1 MGPALAVVDAAPKLG
16 IVLAA
21 VMAAATLVDPH
32 ARRRTVW
39 MGMSLTLAAVILV
52 GHIDDTEQ
60 FRSLTD
66 QPPRFAGL
74 CVAGALTVVL
84 LAIVFARRP
93 AAFPLLVVGVLP
105 FRVPIE
111 AAGQTA
117 NLLVPL
123 YLVIAAGCVTY
134 AWRTWAG
141 LQADRTGAADLDTD
155 RSVNGG
161 MRLPPLEVAL
171 GAFLVLYALQATYSK
186 DFDTALEQAV
196 FFLIP
201 FALLYALLR
210 EVRWSRDIVLGC
222 VGVLAVLAA
231 AFCGIGFWEYERREL
246 FWNPKVIEANQF
258 ESYFRVNSVF
268 WDPNV
273 YGRFLVLVILAV
285 TALVLWSARARVA
298 LASAV
303 VLAVLWAGLV
313 LTFSQSSF
321 AALLAGLAVLAALRW
336 DVRRAAAAAAAALLL
351 GGAFAALFQDTLK
364 IDLGSSGGLNNVTSG
379 RADLIGGGV
388 EVFAKRP
395 LQGYGSG
402 SFGRAYR
409 LERKG
414 NQQQAVSASHTMPV
428 TVAAEQGLIGL
439 AAYIAVLATALWT
452 LFGDAAWRATRGR
465 APPDQDGAAPAEKVF
480 AKGGQYRVARAAL
493 AAMFVALLVH
503 TMVYAAFLE
512 DPFTWVILA
521 AGASLAPLAQ
531 LGPVVRPATARRA
544 QPVPATT

>member
-1 MGPALAVVDAAPKLG
+1 MGPAFAVVDAAPKLG

-21 VMAAATLVDPH
+21 VTAAATLVDPH

-39 MGMSLTLAAVILV
+39 MCMSLALAAVILV

-66 QPPRFAGL
+66 RPLRFAGL
-74 CVAGALTVVL
+74 CAAGALTVVL
-84 LAIVFARRP
+84 LAILFAYRP
-93 AAFPLLVVGVLP
+93 AAFPLLVAGVLP

-123 YLVIAAGCVTY
+123 YLVIAAGCVAY
-134 AWRTWAG
+134 AWRIWAVRRTGAVG
-141 LQADRTGAADLDTD
+141 LQADRPV
-155 RSVNGG
+155 SGG
-161 MRLPPLEVAL
+161 TRPRPLEYAL

-210 EVRWSRDIVLGC
+210 EVRWARAIVLGC
-222 VGVLAVLAA
+222 VGVLAVLAI
-231 AFCGIGFWEYERREL
+231 AFCGIGFWEYDRREL
-246 FWNPKVIEANQF
+246 FWNPKVIAANQF

-285 TALVLWSARARVA
+285 TALMLWSARARVA

-321 AALLAGLAVLAALRW
+321 AALLTGLAVLAALRW
-336 DVRRAAAAAAAALLL
+336 DVRRAAAAAGAALLL
-351 GGAFAALFQDTLK
+351 GGAFAVLFQDTLK
-364 IDLGSSGGLNNVTSG
+364 IDLGSSGGLNSVTSG

-388 EVFAKRP
+388 ELFAKRP
-395 LQGYGSG
+395 FQGYGSG

-439 AAYIAVLATALWT
+439 AAYVAVLATALWA

-465 APPDQDGAAPAEKVF
+465 APPGHDGPPPAEKVF
-480 AKGGQYRVARAAL
+480 ADGGPYRVARAAL
-493 AAMFVALLVH
+493 ATMFVALLVH

-521 AGASLAPLAQ
+521 AGVSLAPLAQ

>member
-21 VMAAATLVDPH
+21 VTAAATLVDPD

-39 MGMSLTLAAVILV
+39 MGMSLVLAAVILI

-66 QPPRFAGL
+66 RPLRFAGL
-74 CVAGALTVVL
+74 CVAGVLTVVL
-84 LAIVFARRP
+84 LAIVLTRRP
-93 AAFPLLVVGVLP
+93 VAFPLLVVGALP

-123 YLVIAAGCVTY
+123 YLVIAGGAGAY
-134 AWRTWAG
+134 LWRTWAAG
-141 LQADRTGAADLDTD
+141 RTDTPMA
-155 RSVNGG
+155 R
-161 MRLPPLEVAL
+161 PHPLEYAL
-171 GAFLVLYALQATYSK
+171 GAFLALYALQATYSK

-210 EVRWSRDIVLGC
+210 EVRWSRDLVLGC
-222 VGVLAVLAA
+222 VGVLAVLAI

-246 FWNPKVIEANQF
+246 FWNPKVIAANQF

-285 TALVLWSARARVA
+285 TALMLWSARARVA

-351 GGAFAALFQDTLK
+351 GGAFAVLFQDTLK

-388 EVFAKRP
+388 ELFAKRP

-428 TVAAEQGLIGL
+428 TIAAEQGLIGL
-439 AAYIAVLATALWT
+439 AAYVAVLAAALWS
-452 LFGDAAWRATRGR
+452 LFGDAAWRATRDR
-465 APPDQDGAAPAEKVF
+465 APPGHDGRQPAEGVP
-480 AKGGQYRVARAAL
+480 YRVARAAL

-521 AGASLAPLAQ
+521 AGASLAPFAQ

-544 QPVPATT
+544 QPVPVAT

>member
-1 MGPALAVVDAAPKLG
+1 MGPALAVGTAPPKLG

-21 VMAAATLVDPH
+21 AAAAATLVDRDS
-32 ARRRTVW
+32 RRRTIW
-39 MGMSLTLAAVILV
+39 MSLSLVLAGVILI
-52 GHIDDTEQ
+52 GHIENTDQ

-66 QPPRFAGL
+66 RPLRFAGL
-74 CVAGALTVVL
+74 CVAGALTVVV
-84 LAIVFARRP
+84 LALVLRRRP
-93 AAFPLLVVGVLP
+93 EAFPLLVVTVLP

-123 YLVIAAGCVTY
+123 YLLIAGA
-134 AWRTWAG
+134 ALAHISRTWAS
-141 LQADRTGAADLDTD
+141 QASPGATSTRYLDL
-155 RSVNGG
+155 
-161 MRLPPLEVAL
+161 AL

-210 EVRWSRDIVLGC
+210 EVPWTREVVLGC
-222 VGVLAVLAA
+222 VAILAVLAVV
-231 AFCGIGFWEYERREL
+231 FCAIGFWEYERREL
-246 FWNPKVIEANQF
+246 FWNPKVIAANQF

-273 YGRFLVLVILAV
+273 FGRFLVLVMLAV
-285 TALVLWSARARVA
+285 TALMLWTARGLRVA
-298 LASAV
+298 LGAAA

-336 DVRRAAAAAAAALLL
+336 DVRRAAAAAAAALVL
-351 GGAFAALFQDTLK
+351 GAVFVVLFQDALK
-364 IDLGSSGGLNNVTSG
+364 IDLSTSRGLNKVTSG
-379 RADLIGGGV
+379 RSDLIGGGV
-388 EVFAKRP
+388 ELFANRP

-409 LERKG
+409 IERKG

-439 AAYIAVLATALWT
+439 AAYAAVLAAALWS
-452 LFGDAAWRATRGR
+452 LFGDGAWRAARAR
-465 APPDQDGAAPAEKVF
+465 APPGVDGSAP
-480 AKGGQYRVARAAL
+480 GGGADRTARAAL

-521 AGASLAPLAQ
+521 AGVTLAPRAR
-531 LGPVVRPATARRA
+531 LGPVVRPAGARRVE
-544 QPVPATT
+544 PLPATA

>member
-21 VMAAATLVDPH
+21 VTAAATLVDPD

-39 MGMSLTLAAVILV
+39 MGMSLVLAAVILI

-66 QPPRFAGL
+66 PPLRFAGL

-84 LAIVFARRP
+84 LAIVLTRRP
-93 AAFPLLVVGVLP
+93 VAFPLLVVGTLP

-123 YLVIAAGCVTY
+123 YLVLASGCVAY
-134 AWRTWAG
+134 AWRIWAAETKAAD
-141 LQADRTGAADLDTD
+141 LQADRPV
-155 RSVNGG
+155 SGG
-161 MRLPPLEVAL
+161 MRLPVLELAL

-186 DFDTALEQAV
+186 DFDTALEQAA

-210 EVRWSRDIVLGC
+210 EVRWSREIVLGC
-222 VGVLAVLAA
+222 VAVMALLAIV
-231 AFCGIGFWEYERREL
+231 FCGIGFWEYERREL
-246 FWNPKVIEANQF
+246 FWNPKVIAANQF

-285 TALVLWSARARVA
+285 TALMLWSTRVRVA

-303 VLAVLWAGLV
+303 LLAALWAGLV

-351 GGAFAALFQDTLK
+351 GGGFAVLFQDTLK
-364 IDLGSSGGLNNVTSG
+364 IDLFSSGGLNNVTSG

-388 EVFAKRP
+388 ELFAKRP

-439 AAYIAVLATALWT
+439 AAYVAVLAVALWT

-465 APPDQDGAAPAEKVF
+465 APPGHDGPAPAEGVP
-480 AKGGQYRVARAAL
+480 YRAARAAL

-521 AGASLAPLAQ
+521 AGVSLAPLAQ
-531 LGPVVRPATARRA
+531 LGPVVRPATVRRA
-544 QPVPATT
+544 QPVPA

>member
-1 MGPALAVVDAAPKLG
+1 MGPALAVANAPPKVG

-21 VMAAATLVDPH
+21 VTAAATLVDRD

-39 MGMSLTLAAVILV
+39 MGMSLVLAAVILV
-52 GHIDDTEQ
+52 GHIEDTDQ

-66 QPPRFAGL
+66 RPVRFAAL
-74 CVAGALTVVL
+74 CVAGVLTVMVL
-84 LAIVFARRP
+84 AVFCARS
-93 AAFPLLVVGVLP
+93 AEAFPLLVVGMLP

-123 YLVIAAGCVTY
+123 YLVIAAGVL
-134 AWRTWAG
+134 AFALRIWAVRRTTAPD
-141 LQADRTGAADLDTD
+141 LEADQE
-155 RSVNGG
+155 VGG
-161 MRLPPLEVAL
+161 GTTFRPLELAL
-171 GAFLVLYALQATYSK
+171 AAFLVLYALQATYSK

-196 FFLIP
+196 FFLVP

-210 EVRWSRDIVLGC
+210 EVRWSRTVVLGC
-222 VGVLAVLAA
+222 VGMLAVLALV
-231 AFCGIGFWEYERREL
+231 FCAIGFWEYERREL
-246 FWNPKVIEANQF
+246 FWNPKVIAANQF

-273 YGRFLVLVILAV
+273 YGRFLVLVMLAV
-285 TALVLWSARARVA
+285 TALMLWSARLRVA
-298 LASAV
+298 LGAAV

-336 DVRRAAAAAAAALLL
+336 DVRRAAAAAAAALVL
-351 GGAFAALFQDTLK
+351 GAGFVLLFQDALK
-364 IDLGSSGGLNNVTSG
+364 IDLGSSGGLNKVTSG
-379 RADLIGGGV
+379 RSDLIGGGV
-388 EVFAKRP
+388 ELFAKRP

-428 TVAAEQGLIGL
+428 TVAAEQGIIGL
-439 AAYIAVLATALWT
+439 AAYLAVLATALWA
-452 LFGDAAWRATRGR
+452 LFGDAAWRTARQR
-465 APPDQDGAAPAEKVF
+465 APPVDGAAPT
-480 AKGGQYRVARAAL
+480 GDGSYRAARAAL
-493 AAMFVALLVH
+493 AAMFVALTVH

-521 AGASLAPLAQ
+521 AGVSLAPCAR
-531 LGPVVRPATARRA
+531 LGPVVRAAAARRVE
-544 QPVPATT
+544 PVPAPA

>member
-16 IVLAA
+16 VVLAA
-21 VMAAATLVDPH
+21 VTAAATLVDSEP
-32 ARRRTVW
+32 RRRTLW
-39 MGMSLTLAAVILV
+39 MGTSLALAAVILV
-52 GHIDDTEQ
+52 GHIDNTDQ

-66 QPPRFAGL
+66 RPLRFAGL
-74 CVAGALTVVL
+74 CVAGALTVIL
-84 LAIVFARRP
+84 LAIQFARRP
-93 AAFPLLVVGVLP
+93 AVFPLLVVGVLP

-123 YLVIAAGCVTY
+123 YLVIA
-134 AWRTWAG
+134 
-141 LQADRTGAADLDTD
+141 GAVAARLLMIGSGD
-155 RSVNGG
+155 RSIGESSPTPRSGTGV
-161 MRLPPLEVAL
+161 LELAL

-196 FFLIP
+196 FFLVP

-210 EVRWSRDIVLGC
+210 EVRWSRELVLGC
-222 VGVLAVLAA
+222 VAVLAVLALV
-231 AFCGIGFWEYERREL
+231 FCGIGFWEYGRREL
-246 FWNPKVIEANQF
+246 LWNPKVIASNQF

-273 YGRFLVLVILAV
+273 YGRFLVLVMLAV
-285 TALVLWSARARVA
+285 TSVMLWNARIRVA
-298 LASAV
+298 LVAAG

-336 DVRRAAAAAAAALLL
+336 DVRRAAVAAAAALFL
-351 GGAFAALFQDTLK
+351 GAGFAVLFQDTLK
-364 IDLGSSGGLNNVTSG
+364 IDLGSSGGLNKVTSG
-379 RADLIGGGV
+379 RSDLIGGGA
-388 EVFAKRP
+388 ELFLKRP

-439 AAYIAVLATALWT
+439 AGYLAVVAAALWS
-452 LFGDAAWRATRGR
+452 LFGDSAWRAVRGR
-465 APPDQDGAAPAEKVF
+465 APPDADGAVPA
-480 AKGGQYRVARAAL
+480 AGQPYRVARAAL

-503 TMVYAAFLE
+503 TMAYAAFLE

-521 AGASLAPLAQ
+521 AGASLAPQAQ
-531 LGPVVRPATARRA
+531 LGPVVRPAPTPRA
-544 QPVPATT
+544 QPIPATT